1 MPVTRSQG
9 RAAQAWIIDA
19 RPGRRTP
26 PIVHDQPPF
35 SPTTTEGSEQ
45 PPPPPRG
52 GEDLPC
58 PAAERGSEAPP
69 CPPAPQ
75 GGEDRPRPPTPRGGE
90 ERPAPSSLMQTEAS
104 SSLRPPG
111 TSAEEYSSEG
121 TLKACDKTY
130 NRAVPLTTRVD
141 ARTELKAPSHR
152 STASNR
158 KIRNAREDLL
168 KIKLE
173 LAQIALQRAE
183 EESDDDYM
191 DDRNSNEEYIRSW
204 LEEAPEPDPQDA
216 AAEGGH
222 RPPDTLDLPEPPPS
236 AVIVNPVLR
245 GISTAPGRDAAAE
258 GGHRLRGTLDKPE
271 PPPSKTID
279 TEALPSMKKPVEDT
293 AGGEGLRPFITELT
307 SAIASLAGNR
317 SEEKPVYHNPA
328 ASKVIMTLPNFS
340 GLHTEWL
347 SFRAIYETTRPY
359 FNDVENTA
367 RLRRS
372 LRGRAL
378 DTVSSELIGNARP
391 DDIMK
396 ELELQFGRPDSIAQ
410 AETDR
415 LRGLPRCGEAPKD
428 ICTFASRVRSGIVTL
443 RALKKEHYLM
453 NAELMRILTEKL
465 PNSLRVQWYKTYTE
479 KYQSTPDLSLFS
491 DFITEQARYCSAFAP
506 PENISE
512 ATGLR
517 RVTQRTHTTIDKKPA
532 SKCRI
537 CEMDGHRSL
546 DCHKFVKASADKK
559 WELAKQH
566 NMCFRCLRHRQ
577 HGHRCQKKRCGIE
590 GCTASHHHLLHY
602 KKKASTTEVAQEAQ
616 EIVASSRNH
625 TNQAFLKIV
634 PVQLSGPA
642 GEVRTYALLDDGST
656 VSLIDEELADMIGAE
671 GPVEPMKIGAISD
684 VTIDTPT
691 SKRVDLTL
699 STCHRKKIPFR
710 ARTIPR
716 LHLSPQSI
724 SKDDIADCK
733 HLFDLA
739 DQLTYNAGTPKIII
753 GQDNWHLLLATDI
766 RRGPQHQ
773 PIASLTPLGW
783 VLHGARTRI
792 LGQQVHYVN
801 QLNGAEE
808 SIDKQLREYFAL
820 ESLII
825 NPCRPASDPEKR
837 AEDILQRSIVQLEDG
852 RLQTALLWRSDE
864 IQMPD
869 SYATA
874 MNRLVSIEKKL
885 DKNPDL
891 KTRYMAQMD
900 SLIEKGYAEKAPLER
915 TPGRTWYLPHFDVFN
930 PMKPEKLRIVHDAA
944 AKTRGMSL
952 NDYLLT
958 GPDLL
963 QSLPGVMMRF
973 RRHRVAVSG
982 DITEMFMQVKV
993 KPEDRDA
1000 LRYLWRGERREG
1012 APEEYRMTSIIFGA
1026 ASSPCTAIFAKNW
1039 NAKRH
1044 ANEHPEAVEA
1054 IVKNHYMDDYLDSFR
1069 STEEATRTIKIV
1081 QEIHSKARF
1090 DLTKWVSNSEEVLRE
1105 LVPGQE
1111 TTQIVTLGNIE
1122 NIEKVLGVIWKPHTD
1137 ELSFNLKLARLPTG
1151 LLDKET
1157 PTKRE
1162 ALKIVM
1168 SLYDPLGLA
1177 SPITIRAKQILQE
1190 AWRRGVDWDQP
1201 LDEELSSQWRA
1212 WISHLEQLK
1221 NVNIPRCYPGYSEA
1235 TEIQVHV
1242 FTDASEKAY
1251 ATAVYWRST
1260 TRDNNV
1266 HVSLVM
1272 AKAKVAPLKLLS
1284 IPRLELQAAVMGTRV
1299 AAAVI
1304 YEHNVKPASVT
1315 YWSDSRTVLTWIRKG
1330 ARSYKPFVAHRLAA
1344 IEENSRVEEWR
1355 WVPTKSN
1362 IADAATRDVPT
1373 HFHTDHEWYRG
1384 PKFLYDDPSTWPTE
1398 SPADSQPTGEE
1409 KTVTLIQAGAA
1420 NLIDV
1425 VPDPVRFSRWERL
1438 LRATARVLQFI
1449 SLCRKQHTEKTFYK
1463 RTKKNKEN
1471 DPDWSRAVRAPRA
1484 PAEAARAQIYTRKF
1498 IILDATYIQK
1508 AEKLLVR
1515 VVQQEAFK
1523 QEIASLESNETVASS
1538 SRLYPLRIELND
1550 GVIVLRSRIAAV
1562 DKVAKSVKSPPVLD
1576 GDHRIT
1582 QLYIDWTHRSLQ
1594 HSGTELVVNEVRQ
1607 HYWIVRLRPTVKQVI
1622 ARCLHCRIR
1631 RARAPTPATG
1641 DHPKTRL
1648 AHHRRP
1654 FTYTGLDYFG
1664 PLSVT
1669 VGRQHHKRYVALF
1682 TCLTTRAV
1690 HLEIA
1695 HSLSADSAVLAL
1707 RRFAARRGCPTEI
1720 YSDNGTNMHGADRE
1734 LREAWQEEASR
1745 RGIAWR
1751 FITPSAPFMGG
1762 AWERL
1767 VRCVKTALGAT
1778 LHERHPREEVL
1789 ATLLCEVEYVVNSR
1803 PLTHVSVSGDDDES
1817 ITPNHFLLGG
1827 SARLPSPGTFDE
1839 RDIDSKKHWR
1849 RAQILADMFWRRW
1862 VREYLP
1868 ELQYRRE
1875 PHARGPA
1882 LQLGD
1887 PVLIADGNLPR
1898 NTWPRGRVVA
1908 VYPGADGEVRTADVR
1923 TAGGILKRP
1932 TKKLV
1937 PLPK

>member
-1 MPVTRSQG
+1 
-9 RAAQAWIIDA
+9 
-19 RPGRRTP
+19 
-26 PIVHDQPPF
+26 
-35 SPTTTEGSEQ
+35 
-45 PPPPPRG
+45 
-52 GEDLPC
+52 
-58 PAAERGSEAPP
+58 
-69 CPPAPQ
+69 
-75 GGEDRPRPPTPRGGE
+75 
-90 ERPAPSSLMQTEAS
+90 
-104 SSLRPPG
+104 
-111 TSAEEYSSEG
+111 
-121 TLKACDKTY
+121 
-130 NRAVPLTTRVD
+130 
-141 ARTELKAPSHR
+141 
-152 STASNR
+152 
-158 KIRNAREDLL
+158 
-168 KIKLE
+168 
-173 LAQIALQRAE
+173 
-183 EESDDDYM
+183 M

-222 RPPDTLDLPEPPPS
+222 RLPGTLDPTEPPPS

-258 GGHRLRGTLDKPE
+258 GGHRLPGTLDKPE

-517 RVTQRTHTTIDKKPA
+517 RVTQRTHTTIDKKPT

-783 VLHGARTRI
+783 VLHGARTRTQE
-792 LGQQVHYVN
+792 QQVHYVN
-801 QLNGAEE
+801 QLNSAEE

-852 RLQTALLWRSDE
+852 RLQTALLWR
-864 IQMPD
+864 
-869 SYATA
+869 
-874 MNRLVSIEKKL
+874 
-885 DKNPDL
+885 
-891 KTRYMAQMD
+891 
-900 SLIEKGYAEKAPLER
+900 
-915 TPGRTWYLPHFDVFN
+915 
-930 PMKPEKLRIVHDAA
+930 
-944 AKTRGMSL
+944 
-952 NDYLLT
+952 
-958 GPDLL
+958 
-963 QSLPGVMMRF
+963 
-973 RRHRVAVSG
+973 
-982 DITEMFMQVKV
+982 
-993 KPEDRDA
+993 
-1000 LRYLWRGERREG
+1000 
-1012 APEEYRMTSIIFGA
+1012 
-1026 ASSPCTAIFAKNW
+1026 
-1039 NAKRH
+1039 
-1044 ANEHPEAVEA
+1044 
-1054 IVKNHYMDDYLDSFR
+1054 
-1069 STEEATRTIKIV
+1069 
-1081 QEIHSKARF
+1081 
-1090 DLTKWVSNSEEVLRE
+1090 
-1105 LVPGQE
+1105 
-1111 TTQIVTLGNIE
+1111 
-1122 NIEKVLGVIWKPHTD
+1122 
-1137 ELSFNLKLARLPTG
+1137 
-1151 LLDKET
+1151 
-1157 PTKRE
+1157 
-1162 ALKIVM
+1162 
-1168 SLYDPLGLA
+1168 
-1177 SPITIRAKQILQE
+1177 
-1190 AWRRGVDWDQP
+1190 
-1201 LDEELSSQWRA
+1201 
-1212 WISHLEQLK
+1212 
-1221 NVNIPRCYPGYSEA
+1221 
-1235 TEIQVHV
+1235 
-1242 FTDASEKAY
+1242 
-1251 ATAVYWRST
+1251 
-1260 TRDNNV
+1260 
-1266 HVSLVM
+1266 
-1272 AKAKVAPLKLLS
+1272 
-1284 IPRLELQAAVMGTRV
+1284 
-1299 AAAVI
+1299 
-1304 YEHNVKPASVT
+1304 
-1315 YWSDSRTVLTWIRKG
+1315 SDSRTVLTWIRKG

-1373 HFHTDHEWYRG
+1373 HFHTDHEWYCG

-1425 VPDPVRFSRWERL
+1425 VPDPARFSRWERL

-1484 PAEAARAQIYTRKF
+1484 PPEAARAQIYTRKF
-1498 IILDATYIQK
+1498 IILDATYIQR

-1515 VVQQEAFK
+1515 VVQQDAFK
-1523 QEIASLESNETVASS
+1523 QEIASLESNKTVASS